1 MVLSASLIRDLAA
14 RQGDPFVTSFYLD
27 VDGRL
32 HPRPSDVEPRVEAL
46 FRAARARADDL
57 GEDARAAVEGDLAA
71 IGAWLDGGIDRSRT
85 RGVAAFSCAAAGF
98 FATLDLPVR
107 VADRVGIDR
116 RPQVAPLLAAL
127 EASRPCLVALA
138 DRERGR
144 LLQVSGGQ
152 VRELG
157 GPFDEVE
164 RQVDTDVEL
173 GSFERR
179 HEEALRRHLR
189 AVAAAVTGALRDA
202 PDTVLLVGG
211 PAATELGGE
220 LGADKAVRI
229 AGYLEVAITRPADE
243 VAAMAE
249 ALLAELGH
257 RHDVDLYDEL
267 SERAGV
273 DASLGM
279 APTLD
284 ALAAHRVATLVVARG
299 LEAGGGRCRSCG
311 ALAAAGTVACAHCG
325 GTLDD
330 VPDLVEAAIGDA
342 LGEGASVELVEVAAF
357 AAQDGI
363 GAIERY

>member
-14 RQGDPFVTSFYLD
+14 RRGDPFVTSFYLD

-46 FRAARARADDL
+46 FRMARAQADGI
-57 GEDARAAVEGDLAA
+57 GEGARAAVEADLAA
-71 IGAWLDGGIDRSRT
+71 VGAWLAEGIDRSRT
-85 RGVAAFSCAAAGF
+85 RGVAAFSNASTGF

-107 VADRVGIDR
+107 VPDRIGIDR

-138 DRERGR
+138 DRERAR

-152 VRELG
+152 VSEQG
-157 GPFDEVE
+157 GPVDEVA
-164 RQVDTDVEL
+164 RRVDTDVEL

-189 AVAAAVTGALRDA
+189 AVAAAVTGALREA

-220 LGADKAVRI
+220 LGGDQTVRI
-229 AGYLEVAITRPADE
+229 SGYLEVAMTRPADE

-249 ALLAELGH
+249 EMLAELGH
-257 RHDVDLYDEL
+257 RHDVDLFDEL

-273 DASLGM
+273 DAALGLE
-279 APTLD
+279 PTLD
-284 ALAAHRVATLVVARG
+284 ALAAHRVATLVVERG
-299 LEAGGGRCRSCG
+299 LEAGGARCRQCG
-311 ALAAAGTVACAHCG
+311 ALAAAGTGTCAHCG
-325 GTLDD
+325 GPLEE
-330 VPDLVEAAIGDA
+330 VADLVEAAIGDA
-342 LGEGASVELVEVAAF
+342 LGSGARVELVEVAAF
-357 AAQDGI
+357 AAKGGI